1 MIRTYWILGI
11 VCAFIGGAAGILWSP
26 TIDEQLQEAL
36 PAPSTA
42 EEFTTS
48 DTCLACHP
56 GPYDSWYN
64 SYHRTMTQVATPR
77 TVLGTFTDTILENRG
92 YQWRLERRGDEFWVT
107 MPDPLWFTRP
117 AWFMQLFEDDWPH
130 EPPQIEARI
139 VMTTGSHHM
148 QNYWIRRP
156 ELGEGPG
163 PNSGALVQ
171 LPWVWLISEGRWVPT
186 QDSFVRPPSSSV
198 QAAEIWNANCSQC
211 HSVGTEPRVLDHVGR
226 FDTRTVELG
235 ITCEACHGPAEE
247 HVRLYRSPLRRYL
260 RYFRELREDD
270 PPDPT
275 IVHPAKLDPRR
286 SVATCAQC
294 HSFGEWTDQQAYRT
308 SGVPFRPGDELDT
321 YRHLF
326 RYGDPLLLQMQRG
339 NPLAVEANFWR
350 DGTIRVAG
358 REYNGLL
365 EDAHFTESDLTC
377 LSCHSMHDYEAPA
390 DQLAPDLTGNRS
402 CLNCHGDFA
411 GEIAEHSRHRP
422 ESTGSECMN
431 CHMPHTTYGLF
442 SAIRS
447 HRIDN
452 PSVRVSVESGRPN
465 ACNLCHLDRTLEWS
479 SRYLNEWYGQPL
491 VELDQ
496 DERSI
501 AASILWML
509 KGDAAQRTILA
520 WHLGWEAAREASG
533 GAWMAPY
540 LAHLLTDPYSATR
553 QVAYRALIGLPGFQA
568 FDYDYLAPRSELTR
582 KATEATERW
591 LGLGGPDRAGPHLLM
606 AENGEFAIDEW
617 LRLLAE
623 RDQTPLAIV
632 E

>member
-1 MIRTYWILGI
+1 
-11 VCAFIGGAAGILWSP
+11 
-26 TIDEQLQEAL
+26 
-36 PAPSTA
+36 
-42 EEFTTS
+42 
-48 DTCLACHP
+48 
-56 GPYDSWYN
+56 
-64 SYHRTMTQVATPR
+64 
-77 TVLGTFTDTILENRG
+77 
-92 YQWRLERRGDEFWVT
+92 
-107 MPDPLWFTRP
+107 
-117 AWFMQLFEDDWPH
+117 MQLFGDDWPH

-326 RYGDPLLLQMQRG
+326 RYGDPLL
-339 NPLAVEANFWR
+339 
-350 DGTIRVAG
+350 
-358 REYNGLL
+358 
-365 EDAHFTESDLTC
+365 
-377 LSCHSMHDYEAPA
+377 PA
-390 DQLAPDLTGNRS
+390 DAKGQPPCRGSQFLARRNDPGRGPRVQRPPGRRPLHRERLDLPVVPLHARLRGAR
-402 CLNCHGDFA
+402 GPA
-411 GEIAEHSRHRP
+411 RP
-422 ESTGSECMN
+422 
-431 CHMPHTTYGLF
+431 
-442 SAIRS
+442 
-447 HRIDN
+447 RIS
-452 PSVRVSVESGRPN
+452 PETARVSTATGTSPARSRSTAAIVPN
-465 ACNLCHLDRTLEWS
+465 
-479 SRYLNEWYGQPL
+479 PP
-491 VELDQ
+491 
-496 DERSI
+496 
-501 AASILWML
+501 AAS
-509 KGDAAQRTILA
+509 A
-520 WHLGWEAAREASG
+520 
-533 GAWMAPY
+533 
-540 LAHLLTDPYSATR
+540 
-553 QVAYRALIGLPGFQA
+553 
-568 FDYDYLAPRSELTR
+568 
-582 KATEATERW
+582 
-591 LGLGGPDRAGPHLLM
+591 
-606 AENGEFAIDEW
+606 
-617 LRLLAE
+617 
-623 RDQTPLAIV
+623 
-632 E
+632 